1 MLKDAARATFLIGT
15 ILTGGGCY
23 ESAFPLDAA
32 PQTELDSR
40 LMGGW
45 RCMFAEPDSHSVFAM
60 ELKASG
66 DRRYQATTMVAG
78 GDLGRYEVYGS
89 VVKGATLVNVRSL
102 QAAADEKPWVYLRYE
117 LLKPNILSVRSVRET
132 VVAGAA
138 QSAVAVRESLEQVR
152 DERDA
157 YEDAFI
163 CLRLE

>member
-1 MLKDAARATFLIGT
+1 LLVA
-15 ILTGGGCY
+15 ILAGAGCY
-23 ESAFPLDAA
+23 ESALPLDAG
-32 PQTELDSR
+32 PQTELDPR

-60 ELKASG
+60 ELKATG
-66 DRRYQATTMVAG
+66 ERRYQATTMVAG

-102 QAAADEKPWVYLRYE
+102 QAGADEKPWVYLRYE
-117 LLKPNILSVRSVRET
+117 LLKPHILSVRSVREAILQGIT
-132 VVAGAA
+132 ESPA
-138 QSAVAVRESLEQVR
+138 SVRKTIEQAH
-152 DERDA
+152 DENAA